1 MVDDDRA
8 IFLFKDGAQAFT
20 AKDFLVEQERC
31 ESVTI
36 ESKVY
41 PGKYSTIKEEL

>member
-1 MVDDDRA
+1 MVEDNRA

-31 ESVTI
+31 ESISI

-41 PGKYSTIKEEL
+41 PGKFFELKEEL